1 MLSCVPSC
9 CLDASP
15 HTVHAELWQGR
26 PDAVFML
33 PCTLCLG
40 SAHSEGLRID
50 FGHTAMLPCRYEYF
64 HLPRI
69 TEAQIKNSVE
79 LVLAAS
85 FSSSEGYSEWVA
97 ARPELLLIKVSLAG
111 RGGSC
116 LGEASACVC
125 LLHIADQV

>member
-1 MLSCVPSC
+1 
-9 CLDASP
+9 
-15 HTVHAELWQGR
+15 
-26 PDAVFML
+26 ML
-33 PCTLCLG
+33 PCTLSFN
-40 SAHSEGLRID
+40 SAPQRGTANK
-50 FGHTAMLPCRYEYF
+50 HTAMPPCRYEYF

-79 LVLAAS
+79 LVLSAS

-111 RGGSC
+111 RAGSC
-116 LGEASACVC
+116 LGKASACLC

>member
-1 MLSCVPSC
+1 MP
-9 CLDASP
+9 
-15 HTVHAELWQGR
+15 
-26 PDAVFML
+26 
-33 PCTLCLG
+33 
-40 SAHSEGLRID
+40 
-50 FGHTAMLPCRYEYF
+50 PCRYEYF

-111 RGGSC
+111 RAGSYLGKGVLACACGKFPIKCESMPQC
-116 LGEASACVC
+116 LALQWGW
-125 LLHIADQV
+125 L

>member
-1 MLSCVPSC
+1 M
-9 CLDASP
+9 
-15 HTVHAELWQGR
+15 HAELWQGR
-26 PDAVFML
+26 PDTVFML

-40 SAHSEGLRID
+40 CAHREGLRTA
-50 FGHTAMLPCRYEYF
+50 FGHTAMPPCRYEYF

-111 RGGSC
+111 RAGHVSGKLVLVCACCTLSIECESRLQC
-116 LGEASACVC
+116 LALWWGWV
-125 LLHIADQV
+125 

>member
-1 MLSCVPSC
+1 
-9 CLDASP
+9 
-15 HTVHAELWQGR
+15 
-26 PDAVFML
+26 
-33 PCTLCLG
+33 
-40 SAHSEGLRID
+40 
-50 FGHTAMLPCRYEYF
+50 MLPCRYEYF

-69 TEAQIKNSVE
+69 TEAQIKNNVE

-116 LGEASACVC
+116 LGEASAVC